1 MTLPRTL
8 RTMAAAGIALGIA
21 IAAPAFTG
29 TANAAP
35 NPIVG
40 GEQATSTYS
49 FMGSIQ
55 VNGSHYCGA
64 SLISPGWMV
73 TALHCTY
80 GNGALPASALRVR
93 IGSNDH
99 LSGGT
104 LAGVSQIVRPSS
116 SPSMAG
122 QDIAL
127 LRLSSQVAHTPV
139 PITSATPADNSA
151 TRLLG
156 WGQTC
161 PQRGCSSGAPRY
173 LKQLDT
179 KVLPDSSCTG
189 MVNSRELCIAGTTSN
204 TACYGDSGGPA
215 LVNRNGRLELAGA
228 TSRSGSTSS
237 TCGVGGAVYT
247 DLAAWKSW
255 IQQYTGAL

>member
-1 MTLPRTL
+1 MRLSRPL
-8 RTMAAAGIALGIA
+8 SAAGIALGLT
-21 IAAPAFTG
+21 IAAPAFTSS
-29 TANAAP
+29 AVAAP
-35 NPIVG
+35 TPIVG

-49 FMGSIQ
+49 FMGSIL

-64 SLISPGWMV
+64 SLISSEWMV

-80 GNGALPASALRVR
+80 GQGPLPASALRVR

-99 LSGGT
+99 RSGGT

-116 SPSMAG
+116 DQNMRG

-127 LRLSSQVAHTPV
+127 LRLSGRVTNTPV
-139 PITSATPADNSA
+139 PITATTPPDGSA

-161 PQRGCSSGAPRY
+161 PERECSTGTPRY

-179 KVLPDSSCTG
+179 KVLPDSSCSDAMG
-189 MVNSRELCIAGTTSN
+189 SRELCIAGTTSD

-215 LVNRNGRLELAGA
+215 LIDRNGRLELAGA
-228 TSRSGSTSS
+228 TSRSGSGHE
-237 TCGVGGAVYT
+237 TCGVGNALYT
-247 DLAAWKSW
+247 DLASWRPW
-255 IQQYTGAL
+255 IQKYTGTL

>member
-1 MTLPRTL
+1 MPLPRPL
-8 RTMAAAGIALGIA
+8 LAVGLALGMA
-21 IAAPAFTG
+21 VAAPAFTG
-29 TANAAP
+29 AATAAP

-40 GEQATSTYS
+40 GGQATTTYS

-55 VNGSHYCGA
+55 VNGGHYCGA

-80 GNGALPASALRVR
+80 GNGALPPSALRVR

-104 LAGVSQIVRPSS
+104 LASVSQIVRPSNS
-116 SPSMAG
+116 QSMPG

-127 LRLSSQVAHTPV
+127 LRLSSQVANTPV
-139 PITSATPADNSA
+139 PITATTPPDNTA
-151 TRLLG
+151 IRLLG

-161 PQRGCSSGAPRY
+161 PQRGCSTGAPRY

-179 KVLPDSSCTG
+179 KVLPDSSCLG

-228 TSRSGSTSS
+228 TSRSGSNST

-247 DLAAWKSW
+247 DVAAWRSW
-255 IQQYTGAL
+255 IEQYTGAL

>member
-1 MTLPRTL
+1 MLLPRSL
-8 RTMAAAGIALGIA
+8 VAAGIALGVA
-21 IAAPAFTG
+21 VAAPAFTG
-29 TANAAP
+29 TASAAP
-35 NPIVG
+35 KPIVG

-55 VNGSHYCGA
+55 VNGRHYCGA

-80 GNGALPASALRVR
+80 GNGPLPASALRVR

-116 SPSMAG
+116 NQSMPG

-127 LRLSSQVAHTPV
+127 LRLSSQVSNTPV
-139 PITSATPADNSA
+139 PITGATPADNSA

-161 PQRGCSSGAPRY
+161 PQRGCSSSAPRY

-179 KVLPDSSCTG
+179 KVLPDSSCSG
-189 MVNSRELCIAGTTSN
+189 MVNSRELCIAGTTAN

-228 TSRSGSTSS
+228 TSRSGSNSS

-247 DLAAWKSW
+247 DLAAWRSW